1 MLQSQLKSE
10 IIDSI
15 SESLLQVIEESAKS
29 RSSSEKLKKQL
40 TSKELSKSESENPES
55 CKVQKNSVKN
65 VEVQTQTAIDM
76 ATQTDNTFC
85 NVGIKNFNV
94 SSQQLSLNSE
104 NRYED
109 MDRVEEISL
118 PRKFR
123 TMSEIS
129 LHETTS
135 SIKTE
140 TNTEI
145 NISAQVV
152 ICSFNKYMAFEVK

>member
-1 MLQSQLKSE
+1 
-10 IIDSI
+10 
-15 SESLLQVIEESAKS
+15 
-29 RSSSEKLKKQL
+29 
-40 TSKELSKSESENPES
+40 
-55 CKVQKNSVKN
+55 
-65 VEVQTQTAIDM
+65 M

-85 NVGIKNFNV
+85 NLGIKNFNV

-135 SIKTE
+135 SKKTE